1 MPVIASGSAS
11 SDYFEPEDP
20 EFNQALQ
27 DAVLPGDVRTTDSNV
42 TVVAETPEP
51 RATLKR
57 PRSPS
62 EEADIPTTSF
72 HQVPAGKSR
81 EAGDED
87 DTYGRSH
94 FGAFGEYMRRKRAK
108 LQIQNSA
115 QLEGEDES
123 EKSRIFEGVA
133 IYVCIIVRFSLLR
146 FAYGRC
152 LVQIDGWT
160 QPSVQD
166 LRQLIV
172 KHGGT
177 FQAYLDKKS
186 IV

>member
-27 DAVLPGDVRTTDSNV
+27 DAVLPGDVRTTDSGV
-42 TVVAETPEP
+42 TVVAAETPEP

-72 HQVPAGKSR
+72 HQVPAGKSG

-133 IYVCIIVRFSLLR
+133 IYVRMILMFSFLR
-146 FAYGRC
+146 FAYGILCR
-152 LVQIDGWT
+152 LTDGRSLLSRT
-160 QPSVQD
+160 YVSSSSNMVE
-166 LRQLIV
+166 LF
-172 KHGGT
+172 KH
-177 FQAYLDKKS
+177 
-186 IV
+186 I